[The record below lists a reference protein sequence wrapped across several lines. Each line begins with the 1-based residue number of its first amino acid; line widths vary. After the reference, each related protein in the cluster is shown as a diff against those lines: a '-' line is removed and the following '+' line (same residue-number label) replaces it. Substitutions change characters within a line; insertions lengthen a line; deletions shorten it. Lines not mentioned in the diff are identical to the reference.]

1 MSKKTTYEL
10 PDAVAKRYTLKDG
23 LYAGIIEVPAL
34 GGKVYDLRA
43 ITLEEAK
50 ALEGVGI
57 LIKAATKS
65 KPSEKD

>member
-10 PDAVAKRYTLKDG
+10 PESVAKKYTLKDG

-34 GGKVYDLRA
+34 GGRVFDLRS
-43 ITLEEAK
+43 ITLADAK
-50 ALEGVGI
+50 ALEGAGI

-65 KPSEKD
+65 KPSAQD